1 MTVRKQW
8 MLALVVSAALSV
20 IVNSLVLNVRINR
33 YFVDYSTENYNTHV
47 AQVVQFSTE
56 ALSANEYTS
65 QQLEM
70 QLTSHL
76 SDPITRIRLYRADG
90 KLLADI
96 SADNR
101 SMMGMMRFGTAS
113 RMMGSSAEEID
124 SIDINQNGVLLGK
137 LMITRYSSIGSSIS
151 TQRFAFSLITNSL
164 LSFGIVFALTL
175 VLGYFLSKRMSK
187 DLIHTAEQ
195 AVNIDLGQEKRYP
208 KSRVPEIKTIQDS
221 LEDLQTRLKLKQTS
235 RKKRID
241 ELVHQTRT
249 PLTILRTHLEGFQDG
264 IIQFTPEE
272 VKTCEAQIDN
282 LSSIITNM
290 SGLIDAEKEVGDLR
304 MNNVDISTL
313 VRQIVAGLKAQF
325 DQKSVALESASHGRI
340 MVYTD
345 PYRLSQAVYNLLTNA
360 YKFTPSGGRV
370 SIAYEA
376 IDEELVI
383 TVKDTGIGI
392 PQEEQMRVFEAYYRG
407 NNAADTSGEGIGL
420 YLAKENLQQIGGRI
434 ELVSQPGHGST
445 FVIRIPLN
453 RENEP
458 EEQVQTRA

>member
-1 MTVRKQW
+1 MTIRKQW

-33 YFVDYSTENYNTHV
+33 YFVDYSTESYNSHV

-56 ALSANEYTS
+56 VLSANDYTA
-65 QQLEM
+65 QQLDM

-76 SDPITRIRLYRADG
+76 SDPITRIRLYRANG
-90 KLLADI
+90 QLLADI
-96 SADNR
+96 SGDNR
-101 SMMGMMRFGTAS
+101 PMMGMMRYGS
-113 RMMGSSAEEID
+113 VPRMMGASAEEVD
-124 SIDINQNGVLLGK
+124 SIDIEKDGALLGK
-137 LMITRYSSIGSSIS
+137 LMITRYSAVGKSIA
-151 TQRFAFSLITNSL
+151 TQQFALSLITNSL
-164 LSFGIVFALTL
+164 LSFGIVFAMTL

-187 DLIHTAEQ
+187 DLIQTAEQ
-195 AVNIDLGQEKRYP
+195 AVTIDLGQQTRYQ

-221 LEDLQTRLKLKQTS
+221 LETLQTRLKLKQTS

-282 LSSIITNM
+282 ISSIITNM
-290 SGLIDAEKEVGDLR
+290 SGLIDAEKEVGEL
-304 MNNVDISTL
+304 NIKSVDIL
-313 VRQIVAGLKAQF
+313 ALIRQITAGLKAQF
-325 DQKSVALESASHGRI
+325 DQKSVALESTSHDKI
-340 MVYTD
+340 SVHTD
-345 PYRLSQAVYNLLTNA
+345 PYRLSQAIYNLLTNA

-376 IDEELVI
+376 IDKELVI
-383 TVKDTGIGI
+383 SVQDTGIGI
-392 PQEEQMRVFEAYYRG
+392 PPEEQARVFEAYYRG
-407 NNAADTSGEGIGL
+407 NNAVETSGEGIGL
-420 YLAKENLQQIGGRI
+420 YLAKENLQQIGGNI
-434 ELVSQPGHGST
+434 ELASTPGHGST
-445 FVIRIPLN
+445 FVIRLPLN

-458 EEQVQTRA
+458 EE

>member
-1 MTVRKQW
+1 MTIRKQW

-20 IVNSLVLNVRINR
+20 IVNSVVLNVRINQ

-47 AQVVQFSTE
+47 SQVVQFSTE
-56 ALSANEYTS
+56 ALSADEYTS

-90 KLLADI
+90 QLLSDV
-96 SADNR
+96 SVSR
-101 SMMGMMRFGTAS
+101 SMMGMMRYGSAS
-113 RMMGSSAEEID
+113 RMMGTTAEEID
-124 SIDINQNGVLLGK
+124 SIDIQKDGALLGK
-137 LMITRYSSIGSSIS
+137 LLITRYSSIGSSIS
-151 TQRFAFSLITNSL
+151 SRQFALSLVTNSL

-187 DLIHTAEQ
+187 DLIQTADQ

-208 KSRVPEIKTIQDS
+208 KSRVPEIQTIQES
-221 LEDLQTRLKLKQTS
+221 LETLQARLKLKQTS

-272 VKTCEAQIDN
+272 VKTCESQIDN

-290 SGLIDAEKEVGDLR
+290 SGLIDAEKDVGELSLT
-304 MNNVDISTL
+304 NVDVSALI
-313 VRQIVAGLKAQF
+313 RQIIAGLKAQF
-325 DQKSVALESASHGRI
+325 DQKSITLETRSHPKI
-340 MVYTD
+340 SVYTD

-370 SIAYEA
+370 SIAYEV

-383 TVKDTGIGI
+383 SVQDTGIGI
-392 PQEEQMRVFEAYYRG
+392 PPEEQAKVFEAYYRG
-407 NNAADTSGEGIGL
+407 NNAASTSGEGIGL
-420 YLAKENLQQIGGRI
+420 YLAKENLQQIGGTI
-434 ELVSQPGHGST
+434 ELVSTPGNGST
-445 FVIRIPLN
+445 FSVRLPVH
-453 RENEP
+453 REPAP
-458 EEQVQTRA
+458 E

>member
-1 MTVRKQW
+1 MTIRKQW

-20 IVNSLVLNVRINR
+20 IVNSLVLNIRINQ

-47 AQVVQFSTE
+47 SQVVQFSTE
-56 ALSANEYTS
+56 ALSADEYTS

-90 KLLADI
+90 QLLSDV
-96 SADNR
+96 SVSR
-101 SMMGMMRFGTAS
+101 SMMGMMRYGSAS
-113 RMMGSSAEEID
+113 RMMGTTAEEID
-124 SIDINQNGVLLGK
+124 SIDIQKDGALLGK
-137 LMITRYSSIGSSIS
+137 LMITRYSSVGNSIA
-151 TQRFAFSLITNSL
+151 TRQFALSLVTNSL

-187 DLIHTAEQ
+187 DLIQTAEQ

-208 KSRVPEIKTIQDS
+208 KSHVPKIQTIQES
-221 LEDLQTRLKLKQTS
+221 LEALQARLKLKQTS

-272 VKTCEAQIDN
+272 VQTCESQIDN

-290 SGLIDAEKEVGDLR
+290 SGLIDAEKDVGELSLT
-304 MNNVDISTL
+304 NVDVSALI
-313 VRQIVAGLKAQF
+313 RQIIAGLKAQF
-325 DQKSVALESASHGRI
+325 DQKSITLETRSHPKI
-340 MVYTD
+340 SVYTD

-370 SIAYEA
+370 SIAYEV

-383 TVKDTGIGI
+383 SVQDTGIGI
-392 PQEEQMRVFEAYYRG
+392 PPEEQAKVFEAYYRG
-407 NNAADTSGEGIGL
+407 NNAASTSGEGIGL
-420 YLAKENLQQIGGRI
+420 YLAKENLQQIGGTI
-434 ELVSQPGHGST
+434 ELVSKPGNGST
-445 FVIRIPLN
+445 FSIRLPVHHD
-453 RENEP
+453 NEP
-458 EEQVQTRA
+458 L